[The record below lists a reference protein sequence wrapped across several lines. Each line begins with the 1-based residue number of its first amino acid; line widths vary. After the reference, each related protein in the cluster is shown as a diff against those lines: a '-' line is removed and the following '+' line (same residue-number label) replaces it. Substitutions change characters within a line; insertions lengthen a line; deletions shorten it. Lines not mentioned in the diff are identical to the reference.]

1 MNHDRECSE
10 RHDPCGPGS
19 PAMMA
24 TALYIEEL
32 SAELSGMARRSDLLV
47 LAYLLDLARAEAE
60 MQVRGK
66 NRLFG
71 S

>member
-1 MNHDRECSE
+1 MNHDRECAE
-10 RHDPCGPGS
+10 RHDPSGPGD
-19 PAMMA
+19 PTILA

-32 SAELSGMARRSDLLV
+32 SAELSGMARRSKLEV

-60 MQVRGK
+60 MQVRGT